1 MPARSWLCRF
11 RRRHKTTF
19 GAGRGGSGELVRASL
34 SPFSLRTSPVWLSE
48 HGQSFFGTINQFSLC
63 KSDLAGSCS
72 PTLKILPSFQSLA
85 VPPAGL
91 CPFHESDLTRCRG
104 VRTSGQA
111 WVKLAY
117 QATKKRSATRSG
129 SRRLPGAARR
139 RISRNYD
146 APRSQIDRAPSRADD
161 APGALRTSAQA
172 PRIAFP
178 PIVGGRCAAQWL
190 RLGLT
195 CGAVNAN
202 EGQPPAAETGGSIPP
217 TAILPTRS
225 MLSSRL

>member
-1 MPARSWLCRF
+1 VGKAGRRGGRLCRTHGDARWRHVMSLNLAATNKF
-11 RRRHKTTF
+11 LAKRNTPRR
-19 GAGRGGSGELVRASL
+19 GSKR
-34 SPFSLRTSPVWLSE
+34 LRN
-48 HGQSFFGTINQFSLC
+48 G
-63 KSDLAGSCS
+63 
-72 PTLKILPSFQSLA
+72 
-85 VPPAGL
+85 
-91 CPFHESDLTRCRG
+91 
-104 VRTSGQA
+104 
-111 WVKLAY
+111 
-117 QATKKRSATRSG
+117 SATRSG

-146 APRSQIDRAPSRADD
+146 APRSQIDRAPSRAEG

-225 MLSSRL
+225 TGPANSR